1 VVALLIAAGLLV
13 KSFARLQGVAPGFA
27 TAGVMTARLTLPPDR
42 YAGAPQRAAAF
53 ADLVGRLQ
61 TMPGVRAAGAV
72 SALPLAGGPPA
83 LAGVEIVGR
92 PTPAVGEGTAAQVR
106 IVAGDAFRALGV
118 PLLRGAALTGREAA
132 DAPKQV
138 VVSAA
143 FVARRLSGED
153 PVGVRIAMPWG
164 GRRLEATVVG
174 VVGDVRASALDSLP
188 EPTVYWALPQLP
200 VPRMALVVRHDLGG
214 EAGARGALRRAVREA
229 DPELALA
236 DVRST
241 ADHVRASLAGRRL
254 GTAALAAFAA
264 AALLLAATGVFGAV
278 AYAVAR
284 RTRELGLRAALGA
297 PRWALRRTV
306 IARGMRPVLAGTALG
321 VVGAVALSRV
331 LRGLLYEV
339 STSDA
344 ATFVLVPVL
353 LTAVGL
359 LACHLPARRAARAD
373 PMAVLRQD

>member
-1 VVALLIAAGLLV
+1 VVALLIAAGLLL

-42 YAGAPQRAAAF
+42 YAGAPQRAAGF